1 MDKNEERIKI
11 RIKMKK
17 DDKMDKNGKR
27 MKRWI
32 KMKKG

>member
-1 MDKNEERIKI
+1 MKKDKKMDKNE
-11 RIKMKK
+11 K
-17 DDKMDKNGKR
+17 DEQMDKSEKR